1 MLAAVVVLALASP
14 HLTGAAGPTRN
25 ATGPTRNATSPARDA
40 SVPTRNA
47 AAQTSEYTV
56 LIKDA
61 AHRDAALA
69 AIRAAGGTVLKENR
83 TIGTVQ
89 VTAPRTGFVLR
100 VSASDAVYGATHAH
114 PIGRNPSLKSGS
126 AASSGAQGG
135 EHAASQTVA
144 ASPPKTSDTAAKADH
159 APAKA
164 NPKAPANSTTPA
176 AAKAAAP
183 GLDPLDAWNMPMI
196 HADKSHAVQPG
207 DRRVRV
213 GVLDDGVDGNH
224 PDLRAAFNKSLSR
237 NFVRDIPFDENGK
250 LVDGPCEFRG
260 CVDPA
265 DWADD
270 GHGTHVAGILAAAVN
285 GLGVSGVAPNV
296 TLVSIRGGQDSGFFF
311 LNPVVDA
318 LTYGADIGLDVINM
332 SFYLDPWRFN
342 CSASPADSPEE
353 QLEQQTNVT
362 AMQRA
367 LDYAHRKGVTL
378 ISSMGNRWEDLGHPR
393 AVDTT
398 SPDYPIDA
406 ERSRPLDNNTCL
418 KVPAE
423 GNHVLPVVA
432 LGPSKAKSDRS
443 DYGVEQTALS
453 APGGWFHDGF
463 GTPTFM
469 TPGNRILSAY
479 PRNVGVAAKYI
490 DADGNITPLGEEKGV
505 RKHCNDTEC
514 AFYITFDGTSM
525 ASPHVSG
532 VAALIVSEFGT
543 PDAAFPNSRRLS
555 PSQVE
560 AKLFATATKTPCP
573 EPRTVSYEHLG
584 LPAEHTATCEGDAN
598 FNGFYG
604 HGIVDAFAAVG
615 H

>member
-1 MLAAVVVLALASP
+1 MLAAAVVLALASP
-14 HLTGAAGPTRN
+14 HLSGATAPTRD
-25 ATGPTRNATSPARDA
+25 ATAPTQ
-40 SVPTRNA
+40 NA

-69 AIRAAGGTVLKENR
+69 AIRSAGGTVLKENR

-89 VTAPRTGFVLR
+89 VKAPRTGFVLR

-114 PIGRNPSLKSGS
+114 PIGHNPSLKSGS

-135 EHAASQTVA
+135 ENAEQQTG
-144 ASPPKTSDTAAKADH
+144 PKSG
-159 APAKA
+159 
-164 NPKAPANSTTPA
+164 TTPT

-213 GVLDDGVDGNH
+213 GVLDDGIDGNH

-237 NFVRDIPFDENGK
+237 NFVRDIPFDENGAEI
-250 LVDGPCEFRG
+250 DGPCEFRG
-260 CVDPA
+260 CVDPV
-265 DWADD
+265 DWDD
-270 GHGTHVAGILAAAVN
+270 GGHGTHVAGILAAAHD
-285 GLGVSGVAPNV
+285 GFGVSGVAPNV

-332 SFYLDPWRFN
+332 SFYVDPWRFN

-353 QLEQQTNVT
+353 QLEQRTTVAT
-362 AMQRA
+362 VQRA

-378 ISSMGNRWEDLGHPR
+378 ISSMGNQHEDLGKPR
-393 AVDTT
+393 PFDVT
-398 SPDYPIDA
+398 SPGYPKGA
-406 ERSRPLDNNTCL
+406 ERPRPLDNNTCL

-423 GNHVLPVVA
+423 ANHVLPVVA

-453 APGGWFHDGF
+453 APGGWLHDGF

-469 TPGNRILSAY
+469 TQGNRILSTY
-479 PRNVGVAAKYI
+479 PRHVLVGLKFV
-490 DADGNITPLGEEKGV
+490 DADGNITPDGQTRGVQKQCKGDD
-505 RKHCNDTEC
+505 CGY
-514 AFYITFDGTSM
+514 YITFDGTSM

-532 VAALIVSEFGT
+532 VAALIVSEFGA

-560 AKLFATATKTPCP
+560 AKLFATATKQPCP

-584 LPAEHTATCEGDAN
+584 LPAEHTATCEGDVN

-604 HGIVDAFAAVG
+604 HGIVDAFAAVS